1 MKHIIFF
8 DDQCPLCWRSVNRVR
23 SWDKKKIFRYVPL
36 REAEGYI
43 GSRSPKNTLILLEK
57 PSGRIWTKGRAV
69 MRILWLIG
77 GPKKLIG
84 WLCFVPLIDPIY
96 SFIAKRRHRF

>member
-8 DDQCPLCWRSVNRVR
+8 DDQCSFCWRSVNRVR
-23 SWDKKKIFRYVPL
+23 GWDKKKIFRYVPL
-36 REAEGYI
+36 REAKLKV
-43 GSRSPKNTLILLEK
+43 PKNTLVLQES

-69 MRILWLIG
+69 MRILWLLG
-77 GPKKLIG
+77 GAKKLIG

-96 SFIAKRRHRF
+96 SFIAKRRHR